1 MKTIAMEDTKK
12 TLKSYLLEYKW
23 FYLSILLLGVLC
35 GYLFISKALASKRHT
50 TELVKTKEEYTHQL
64 RVALDESAR
73 RQLTLMMKTFVWAV
87 RSSMLRNNLDEVD
100 QYFFQLV
107 QEEGVHEIVLA
118 NENGEILVATNKKY
132 EGQAFTEY
140 YPASL
145 LKPDDVLF
153 EHQDSLYYVAAP
165 VLSLNTRLGT
175 LLVVYEEKKFQLE
188 QQDGG
193 TLLQQDSLS
202 Q

>member
-1 MKTIAMEDTKK
+1 MEDTKK